1 MEKEELIIDTS
12 SIIFSLVNGN
22 DIFDEI
28 ENTNEYYPIISKGVI
43 LELKKFAVSRTKLRP
58 LAVVAINSIKKHKIE
73 INYSTLYVDKW
84 ILELANSKKYSVCT
98 NDIKLKKKLRNMN
111 IRTLSVTKTGTL
123 R

>member
-1 MEKEELIIDTS
+1 MIIDTS